1 MINKEKNFISAVVYV
16 NNDEKNIKE
25 FLEILNNVLNDNFLK
40 YEIICV
46 NDCSTDNTV
55 NEIKKLANT
64 NNSKITIV
72 NMSFYQGKELA
83 MNAGID
89 IAIGDFVYEFDTTVI
104 DYDINTVIEIYKK
117 SLEGFDIVNATS
129 NKKRYKTSSLFYKI
143 FNKFSNNQYKIDT
156 DTFRILSRR
165 AINRIHSM
173 NKTIPYRKAIYANC
187 GLKMDTIYYN
197 TIFNQKTKLNK
208 RQKKEREKN
217 AIDSLIL
224 FTDVSYKFSIVM
236 SIIMMLVTV
245 VVAIYA
251 IYIFLSSNPMEGWT
265 TTMLF
270 LSFGFFGIFAIL
282 AIVIKYLSIIVNLIF
297 KKTKY
302 IVESIDK
309 IN

>member
-1 MINKEKNFISAVVYV
+1 MQLLTRKDISH
-16 NNDEKNIKE
+16 
-25 FLEILNNVLNDNFLK
+25 
-40 YEIICV
+40 
-46 NDCSTDNTV
+46 
-55 NEIKKLANT
+55 
-64 NNSKITIV
+64 
-72 NMSFYQGKELA
+72 
-83 MNAGID
+83 
-89 IAIGDFVYEFDTTVI
+89 
-104 DYDINTVIEIYKK
+104 
-117 SLEGFDIVNATS
+117 
-129 NKKRYKTSSLFYKI
+129 
-143 FNKFSNNQYKIDT
+143 QYKIDT

-187 GLKMDTIYYN
+187 GLKMSTIYYDA
-197 TIFNQKTKLNK
+197 ISSKKTKLNK

-236 SIIMMLVTV
+236 SVIMMLVTAI
-245 VVAIYA
+245 VAIYA
-251 IYIFLSSNPMEGWT
+251 ICIFLSSNPMEGWT

-297 KKTKY
+297 KKSKY

>member
-1 MINKEKNFISAVVYV
+1 MI
-16 NNDEKNIKE
+16 
-25 FLEILNNVLNDNFLK
+25 LNDNFLK

-55 NEIKKLANT
+55 DEIKKVAGNT
-64 NNSKITIV
+64 NTTITIV

-104 DYDINTVIEIYKK
+104 DYDINTVIEAYKK
-117 SLEGFDIVNATS
+117 ALESFDIVNATS
-129 NKKRYKTSSLFYKI
+129 NKKRYKSSKLFYKI

-187 GLKMDTIYYN
+187 GLKMSTIYYDA
-197 TIFNQKTKLNK
+197 ISSKKTKLNK

-236 SIIMMLVTV
+236 SVIMMLVTAI
-245 VVAIYA
+245 VAIYA
-251 IYIFLSSNPMEGWT
+251 IFIFLSSNPMEGWT

-297 KKTKY
+297 KKSKY